1 MPDAEHLRAYKQTLF
16 HCLNYLD
23 GTDLDVDEDA
33 VPQERL
39 QTLMPTDLLR
49 WFNFKTFGSSRRT
62 SKTRRENAMA
72 VKAKDR
78 AYTSR

>member
-23 GTDLDVDEDA
+23 GTDLDVDNDA

-49 WFNFKTFGSSRRT
+49 WFNFKTFGIEDPPLDANPTHARSNSIL
-62 SKTRRENAMA
+62 A
-72 VKAKDR
+72 
-78 AYTSR
+78 